1 MTAADLRNRQELF
14 YRLIDQIEKD
24 YYLYFGLKSIQ
35 KGLSYTERIYD
46 HFKFSSDTLE
56 INFNPGSDLP
66 QEIRDLILNE
76 YHEVFLNENQIS

>member
-14 YRLIDQIEKD
+14 YRLIDQVEKD

-35 KGLSYTERIYD
+35 KGLSYTESIYD
-46 HFKFSSDTLE
+46 HFKLSSETLGLS
-56 INFNPGSDLP
+56 FNEDSDLP

-76 YHEVFLNENQIS
+76 YHGVFLNEKQIS